1 MFDDSLHG
9 QFLSINE
16 NTQAFLGAPE
26 DLKDRSFEL
35 KIAENTK
42 KTVLKQKLTKK
53 AEEGGLISIECL
65 LFPSPV

>member
-42 KTVLKQKLTKK
+42 KTVLKQKLTKEAK
-53 AEEGGLISIECL
+53 KD
-65 LFPSPV
+65 